1 LFVRLQGGATLGDSL
16 LTFTVT
22 DAVGATAE
30 GTMFVTVTAVAPGPP
45 SAVSAKAGPRSALV
59 QCEAPA
65 FSGGSPV
72 LSYVALATPTEAA
85 VASETGT
92 LAAPCFDDADY
103 ARADLVPCAVL
114 SLVAAAPP
122 LVLSSLV
129 AGRPYRV
136 KVQASN
142 GVGAGAWSE
151 PSEPFMP
158 TSPSTLFFSLAC
170 AACAAGFVVAGG

>member
-1 LFVRLQGGATLGDSL
+1 MIAQGGSTLGDSL

-45 SAVSAKAGPRSALV
+45 SAVTAKAGPRSALV

-85 VASETGT
+85 VASETGALASASWLT
-92 LAAPCFDDADY
+92 LWLLTDWFRLVRSAVPGGCGAP
-103 ARADLVPCAVL
+103 
-114 SLVAAAPP
+114 
-122 LVLSSLV
+122 
-129 AGRPYRV
+129 
-136 KVQASN
+136 
-142 GVGAGAWSE
+142 AGA
-151 PSEPFMP
+151 
-158 TSPSTLFFSLAC
+158 
-170 AACAAGFVVAGG
+170 VVAGGRPALPRQSAGQQRRRCGSVVRTQRALHADLAQYAFACCALGVLVLMP